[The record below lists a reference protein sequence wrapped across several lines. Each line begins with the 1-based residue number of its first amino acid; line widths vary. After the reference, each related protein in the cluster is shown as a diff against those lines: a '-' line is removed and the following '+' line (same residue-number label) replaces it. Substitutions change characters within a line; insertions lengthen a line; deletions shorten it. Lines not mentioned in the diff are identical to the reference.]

1 MFAGRGQQSLV
12 LTLTADFR
20 KVRHILF
27 GSGYGAKVNIFKW
40 INYPLLWVESRILI
54 LFWFFSF
61 SITFTEYPSNFFPKS
76 KSEVA
81 DYPPPKSKLPT
92 FPLSPNPKLQITPP
106 EIQTSNFF
114 PKSKFEVAEY
124 PPPKS
129 KLPTFSLSPNPK
141 LQITP
146 PPKSKLPTFSLS
158 PNPKLQITPPKKS
171 KLPTFPLSLNPKL
184 QIPLPPRNP
193 NFQLFPKSKSEVA
206 DYPPEIQTSNFSP
219 KSKSEVADYPPPPKS
234 KLPTFSLSPNPKLQI
249 TPPRNRNF
257 QLFP

>member
-61 SITFTEYPSNFFPKS
+61 SITFTEYPPPIQISNFFPKS
-76 KSEVA
+76 KS
-81 DYPPPKSKLPT
+81 
-92 FPLSPNPKLQITPP
+92 
-106 EIQTSNFF
+106 
-114 PKSKFEVAEY
+114 EVAEY

-141 LQITP
+141 LQNTPPEIQTSNFFPKSKSEVAEYP

-158 PNPKLQITPPKKS
+158 PNPKLQNT
-171 KLPTFPLSLNPKL
+171 
-184 QIPLPPRNP
+184 PPRNP
-193 NFQLFPKSKSEVA
+193 NFQLFP
-206 DYPPEIQTSNFSP
+206 
-219 KSKSEVADYPPPPKS
+219 
-234 KLPTFSLSPNPKLQI
+234 
-249 TPPRNRNF
+249 
-257 QLFP
+257 

>member
-61 SITFTEYPSNFFPKS
+61 SITFTEYPPPPKSKFPTFSLSPNPKLQNTPPEIQISNFFPKS

-81 DYPPPKSKLPT
+81 EYPPG
-92 FPLSPNPKLQITPP
+92 
-106 EIQTSNFF
+106 
-114 PKSKFEVAEY
+114 KSKF
-124 PPPKS
+124 
-129 KLPTFSLSPNPK
+129 PTFSLSPNPK
-141 LQITP
+141 LQNTP
-146 PPKSKLPTFSLS
+146 PG
-158 PNPKLQITPPKKS
+158 
-171 KLPTFPLSLNPKL
+171 
-184 QIPLPPRNP
+184 NP
-193 NFQLFPKSKSEVA
+193 NFQLFPKSKSKVA
-206 DYPPEIQTSNFSP
+206 EY
-219 KSKSEVADYPPPPKS
+219 
-234 KLPTFSLSPNPKLQI
+234 
-249 TPPRNRNF
+249 PPRNPNF

>member
-61 SITFTEYPSNFFPKS
+61 SITFTEYPP
-76 KSEVA
+76 
-81 DYPPPKSKLPT
+81 
-92 FPLSPNPKLQITPP
+92 PP

-114 PKSKFEVAEY
+114 PKSKSEVAEYPPPEIQTSNFFPKSKSEVAEY

-129 KLPTFSLSPNPK
+129 KCPTFSLSPNPK
-141 LQITP
+141 LQNT
-146 PPKSKLPTFSLS
+146 
-158 PNPKLQITPPKKS
+158 
-171 KLPTFPLSLNPKL
+171 
-184 QIPLPPRNP
+184 PPRNP
-193 NFQLFPKSKSEVA
+193 NVQLFP
-206 DYPPEIQTSNFSP
+206 
-219 KSKSEVADYPPPPKS
+219 
-234 KLPTFSLSPNPKLQI
+234 
-249 TPPRNRNF
+249 
-257 QLFP
+257 

>member
-61 SITFTEYPSNFFPKS
+61 SITFTEYPPPPEIQISNFFPKS

-81 DYPPPKSKLPT
+81 VYPPPEIQLSNFFPKSK
-92 FPLSPNPKLQITPP
+92 SEVAEYPP

-114 PKSKFEVAEY
+114 PKSKSKVAEY
-124 PPPKS
+124 PPPPES
-129 KLPTFSLSPNPK
+129 KFPTFSLSPNPK
-141 LQITP
+141 LQNT
-146 PPKSKLPTFSLS
+146 
-158 PNPKLQITPPKKS
+158 
-171 KLPTFPLSLNPKL
+171 
-184 QIPLPPRNP
+184 PPRNP
-193 NFQLFPKSKSEVA
+193 NFQLFP
-206 DYPPEIQTSNFSP
+206 
-219 KSKSEVADYPPPPKS
+219 
-234 KLPTFSLSPNPKLQI
+234 
-249 TPPRNRNF
+249 
-257 QLFP
+257 

>member
-61 SITFTEYPSNFFPKS
+61 SITFTEYPPPREIQISNFFPKS

-81 DYPPPKSKLPT
+81 DYPPSG
-92 FPLSPNPKLQITPP
+92 
-106 EIQTSNFF
+106 
-114 PKSKFEVAEY
+114 KSKF
-124 PPPKS
+124 
-129 KLPTFSLSPNPK
+129 PTFSLSPNPK
-141 LQITP
+141 LQNTP
-146 PPKSKLPTFSLS
+146 PWEI
-158 PNPKLQITPPKKS
+158 QIS
-171 KLPTFPLSLNPKL
+171 
-184 QIPLPPRNP
+184 
-193 NFQLFPKSKSEVA
+193 NFFPKSKSEVA
-206 DYPPEIQTSNFSP
+206 DYPPSGKSKFPTFSP
-219 KSKSEVADYPPPPKS
+219 KSKSEVADYPPLWKI
-234 KLPTFSLSPNPKLQI
+234 Q
-249 TPPRNRNF
+249 NF

>member
-61 SITFTEYPSNFFPKS
+61 FITFTEYP
-76 KSEVA
+76 
-81 DYPPPKSKLPT
+81 PPG
-92 FPLSPNPKLQITPP
+92 
-106 EIQTSNFF
+106 
-114 PKSKFEVAEY
+114 KSKF
-124 PPPKS
+124 
-129 KLPTFSLSPNPK
+129 PTFSLSPNPK

-146 PPKSKLPTFSLS
+146 PPEI
-158 PNPKLQITPPKKS
+158 QIY
-171 KLPTFPLSLNPKL
+171 
-184 QIPLPPRNP
+184 
-193 NFQLFPKSKSEVA
+193 NFFPKSKSEVA
-206 DYPPEIQTSNFSP
+206 DYPPLLE
-219 KSKSEVADYPPPPKS
+219 
-234 KLPTFSLSPNPKLQI
+234 NP
-249 TPPRNRNF
+249 NF